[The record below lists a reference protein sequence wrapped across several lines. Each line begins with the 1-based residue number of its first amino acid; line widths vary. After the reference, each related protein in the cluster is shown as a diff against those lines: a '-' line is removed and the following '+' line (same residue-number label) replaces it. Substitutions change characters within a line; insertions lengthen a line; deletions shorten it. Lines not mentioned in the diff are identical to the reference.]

1 MAYINLINSY
11 LSYNEST
18 LCLNNHSLDEYT
30 KNFATPF
37 YLYDLSIFEKNYQSF
52 IAAAQQVGI
61 KEFLTCYAIKSNDHS
76 NFLSSVKNL
85 GSGADVVS
93 IGELRKCLKS
103 KIAPENIVFSGVG
116 KTDDEINAAL
126 VETNGKLKCINVESL
141 DELASIISISELS
154 KKEINICLRLNPASP
169 GDTHEHISTGGTD
182 HKFGLLEFEINQALK
197 ISKKSKFVNCIGL
210 SMHIGSQLTS
220 LEETKGALKTMNE
233 YFQSYPYLKIM
244 NIGGGLGI
252 HYDPT
257 SNSLCSLEDYMEM
270 VSSFINTNKL
280 QSKEIIFEPGRFL
293 SGNTGVLITKVI
305 RQKRF
310 FRIVDAGMN
319 DMLRPALYDA
329 HHEIYPLKKPA
340 SPNNKEELT
349 IAGPICETGDFFIN
363 KKSCYPVIKGDFLAI
378 SNVGAYGKV
387 LSSTYNSRSLI
398 KEYFI

>member
-1 MAYINLINSY
+1 
-11 LSYNEST
+11 
-18 LCLNNHSLDEYT
+18 
-30 KNFATPF
+30 
-37 YLYDLSIFEKNYQSF
+37 
-52 IAAAQQVGI
+52 
-61 KEFLTCYAIKSNDHS
+61 
-76 NFLSSVKNL
+76 
-85 GSGADVVS
+85 
-93 IGELRKCLKS
+93 
-103 KIAPENIVFSGVG
+103 
-116 KTDDEINAAL
+116 
-126 VETNGKLKCINVESL
+126 
-141 DELASIISISELS
+141 
-154 KKEINICLRLNPASP
+154 
-169 GDTHEHISTGGTD
+169 
-182 HKFGLLEFEINQALK
+182 
-197 ISKKSKFVNCIGL
+197 
-210 SMHIGSQLTS
+210 
-220 LEETKGALKTMNE
+220 
-233 YFQSYPYLKIM
+233 
-244 NIGGGLGI
+244 
-252 HYDPT
+252 
-257 SNSLCSLEDYMEM
+257 MEM